1 MHFFSITAFLTSLF
15 FADAAGAAASLSK
28 SLAPALD
35 ADDVCRGKSC
45 ATELMQLRASK
56 HHSQPV
62 LDSDVRVDYS
72 TASIDT
78 IKPQPLPV
86 LGDNEVTVQS
96 AIPVFTS
103 KKAYIALLFPNR
115 NSSYVH
121 QDGFWNKTKDVKHF
135 CRTTDGTHEA
145 IMEKFGGEYNKQYE
159 WEVVWKCAWP
169 MERNLSRC
177 HSVVVVEEAELQ
189 DKRVLGTVQAC
200 DGRTANVAGDF
211 QYELAAC
218 VKPLW
223 ENAGSLHASGLI
235 KLPQWLE
242 YHVMH
247 GVQHFMI
254 YTVKSSPDQSAMLKA
269 AQPFFKAGLASH
281 VEVDMNWVGD
291 ASSREENRLVQLAM
305 ENDCLYRYKG
315 RAPWVMP
322 SVDVDEYLNT
332 AGQTNETL
340 ITDLLPLP
348 RSSVYAVT
356 LMKYQHIVVSD
367 PMTMLDIES
376 TRREERPEPSMPKY
390 IANTA
395 ATNVCWTHWVQ
406 SWVPGTTDLA
416 LAMSNAHLHH
426 YRLLSSDGE
435 VEVTDDTLA
444 REQSTLRRRLQTRY
458 GMPWKELQ
466 ASLHVG
472 IPSLYSNSSILH
484 DVDGTVSAPSGEV
497 DIEKYADFIKM
508 LQNLKQDT
516 MVQSPR

>member
-56 HHSQPV
+56 HHSQPL

-103 KKAYIALLFPNR
+103 EKAYIALLFPNR
-115 NSSYVH
+115 NSSYVVG
-121 QDGFWNKTKDVKHF
+121 GFWNKTKDVKHF
-135 CRTTDGTHEA
+135 CRTIDGTHEA
-145 IMEKFGGEYNKQYE
+145 IMEKVGGEYNKKYE

-169 MERNLSRC
+169 MERNMSRC

-269 AQPFFKAGLASH
+269 AQPFFQGGSGK
-281 VEVDMNWVGD
+281 
-291 ASSREENRLVQLAM
+291 SRR
-305 ENDCLYRYKG
+305 G
-315 RAPWVMP
+315 
-322 SVDVDEYLNT
+322 
-332 AGQTNETL
+332 
-340 ITDLLPLP
+340 
-348 RSSVYAVT
+348 
-356 LMKYQHIVVSD
+356 
-367 PMTMLDIES
+367 
-376 TRREERPEPSMPKY
+376 
-390 IANTA
+390 
-395 ATNVCWTHWVQ
+395 
-406 SWVPGTTDLA
+406 
-416 LAMSNAHLHH
+416 
-426 YRLLSSDGE
+426 
-435 VEVTDDTLA
+435 
-444 REQSTLRRRLQTRY
+444 
-458 GMPWKELQ
+458 
-466 ASLHVG
+466 
-472 IPSLYSNSSILH
+472 
-484 DVDGTVSAPSGEV
+484 
-497 DIEKYADFIKM
+497 
-508 LQNLKQDT
+508 
-516 MVQSPR
+516 